1 MSVFY
6 CLIMCIILTE
16 DANPSSTRLVNVP
29 VKLGGKS
36 QTLLLYTNDLEVR
49 DTNNTSKDCDELMI
63 VAIPNENN
71 QQSFGLVDVTTEN
84 MTKFRKD
91 LFEACD
97 NLKPKKKKGMWRG
110 RNMDFNDEYS
120 IDKLVVHNIGN
131 YKISVAPSIDD
142 LFNRTDWEEFNV
154 GPSYKNRLDGLYDKN
169 VYPLSNYAYV
179 IAQAQKS
186 VKDDGFGIIYDGNGK
201 TYFPTSHESK
211 YPHENMRKFQTLNPD
226 KNIEI
231 PKSDPDEKYSYDVKC
246 YNCFV
251 TVNDDYIFKR
261 INQDIN
267 RRDDI
272 DSARTKNIDILRG
285 RPLVLTNNNLIDNI
299 FSNLDKSCTI
309 SDDGAS
315 ETFEID
321 QSGGSQ
327 VDFIELKNYNEFDNI
342 NIGWSQEST
351 IKLDEPNNTSVTSNA
366 NSTSNPSEQQ
376 EQKSSWNLWGF
387 KFF

>member
-49 DTNNTSKDCDELMI
+49 ANNSTSEDSDELMI

-84 MTKFRKD
+84 MKKFRKD
-91 LFEACD
+91 LFKACD
-97 NLKPKKKKGMWRG
+97 DLKPKKKSKGRSMYFDDSFEG
-110 RNMDFNDEYS
+110 GT
-120 IDKLVVHNIGN
+120 LAVHNIGN

-231 PKSDPDEKYSYDVKC
+231 PKPDPDEKYSYDVKC

-272 DSARTKNIDILRG
+272 DSERKKNIDILRG
-285 RPLVLTNNNLIDNI
+285 RPLVLTNNYLIDNI
-299 FSNLDKSCTI
+299 FSNLDKSCTM
-309 SDDGAS
+309 SSDGAS
-315 ETFEID
+315 ETFDID

-327 VDFIELKNYNEFDNI
+327 VDFIELKNYNEYDNI
-342 NIGWSQEST
+342 NIGWSNEST
-351 IKLDEPNNTSVTSNA
+351 VKLNEPINTSNTSDA
-366 NSTSNPSEQQ
+366 RSTPNPSEQQ
-376 EQKSSWNLWGF
+376 EQTSIWNLWGF
-387 KFF
+387 RFF